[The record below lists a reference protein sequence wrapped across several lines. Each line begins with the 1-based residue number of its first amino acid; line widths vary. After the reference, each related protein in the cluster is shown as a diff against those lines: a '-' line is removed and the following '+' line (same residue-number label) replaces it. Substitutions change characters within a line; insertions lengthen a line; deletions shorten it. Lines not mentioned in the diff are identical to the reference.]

1 MTNASRRGF
10 LKLLPAVP
18 VAVGALTAKARA
30 LTGAGVL
37 DSAGLGAGPQSFA
50 AVGVPMPDQPGLQG
64 SALMRLLRKIG
75 LPSWKR
81 AEIRRMA
88 RYSRQI
94 DPDLAALRSV
104 SLSAMVRMQW
114 QRNER
119 RIEQEMYDNYDMGDA
134 RDEFMRRHNCGW
146 F

>member
-1 MTNASRRGF
+1 
-10 LKLLPAVP
+10 
-18 VAVGALTAKARA
+18 
-30 LTGAGVL
+30 
-37 DSAGLGAGPQSFA
+37 
-50 AVGVPMPDQPGLQG
+50 
-64 SALMRLLRKIG
+64 MRLLRKIG